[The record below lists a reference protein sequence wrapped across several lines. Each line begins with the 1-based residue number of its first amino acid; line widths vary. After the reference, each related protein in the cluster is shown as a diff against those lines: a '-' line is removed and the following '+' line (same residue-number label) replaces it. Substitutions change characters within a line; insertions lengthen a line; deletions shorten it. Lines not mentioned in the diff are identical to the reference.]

1 MPKSGKWLIGKL
13 KSKELEMSSELDKNY
28 GQILQHLKEKIK
40 QARLRASVVVNAQ
53 MLQVYWEI
61 GQTILEQQKKLG
73 WGAKII
79 DRLAADLKIE
89 FGDMKGLSVRN
100 LKYMRAFAEAYP
112 QFMQPLVAQLQ
123 STDNQSAEIVQ
134 VEPAQFVNQSINEIV
149 QVPLAQLTW
158 YHHTTLL
165 DKVKEPEVRVFY
177 IQKAVEN
184 GWTRDMLVNQIESGL
199 YKRQGALIHNFKQTL
214 PDYQTDLAQQ
224 LFKDPYQFDFLM
236 LGAAA
241 RERDL
246 ENAIINHIT
255 KVLIELGDGFAFMG
269 RQYRLEAGGQEYFL
283 DLLFYH
289 TKLRRYVVIDLKIGD
304 FLPEYAGKMNF
315 YLGVADDKLK
325 GPMDEASIG
334 LILCKTKN
342 KIIAEYALR
351 DTSKPIGIAEYRIN
365 ERLPEDIKGELPS
378 IEELEQ
384 KLDKEIQEN
393 ISEVERRLKLVKEKV
408 KAMQTEELQTPATYQ
423 LLQDI
428 FDKSLKPLFQQIMT
442 KLSTD
447 FSAEFM
453 THRAM
458 WQLKDTLVYGID
470 GVEDFWRKEENLKG
484 VNEIE
489 FQYQLRGLKK
499 IGTENVDVHVPLKLI
514 IHTYWYGFSMLNH
527 NDHQPFLKK
536 MYHQQIATEEIQSI
550 SDLLVGKVLDRI
562 EWAIEDFETKKR
574 KK

>member
-1 MPKSGKWLIGKL
+1 
-13 KSKELEMSSELDKNY
+13 MSSEIDKNY
-28 GQILQHLKEKIK
+28 GQILQDLKDKIR
-40 QARLRASVVVNAQ
+40 QARLRASIVVNAQ
-53 MLQVYWEI
+53 LLQVYWEI

-89 FGDMKGLSVRN
+89 FEDMKGLSARD

-112 QFMQPLVAQLQ
+112 QFMQPMVAELQ
-123 STDNQSAEIVQ
+123 NADNQSTEIVQ
-134 VEPAQFVNQSINEIV
+134 VEPAQLVNQSISELV

-199 YKRQGALIHNFKQTL
+199 YKRQGALTHNFKQTL
-214 PDYQTDLAQQ
+214 PDYQSELTQQ

-241 RERDL
+241 KERDL

-315 YLGVADDKLK
+315 YLGVTDDKLK
-325 GPMDEASIG
+325 GPMDEPSIG

-378 IEELEQ
+378 IEELED
-384 KLDKEIQEN
+384 KLEKELEKPRNPLDAKLARIKELTKN
-393 ISEVERRLKLVKEKV
+393 MKGESLKERDNKIITELFTKILPQLIERLQVKLESVVKEFKTPKISRILNQQYDYV
-408 KAMQTEELQTPATYQ
+408 TDVDFEAKLLKEGIQRIGVNVNLQGFIKAGTKTFNVWKELKFELYQYYYHIRTYTNQEITLSERLYDQPWTET
-423 LLQDI
+423 D
-428 FDKSLKPLFQQIMT
+428 FDKL
-442 KLSTD
+442 TD
-447 FSAEFM
+447 EFAEII
-453 THRAM
+453 ADDIA
-458 WQLKDTLVYGID
+458 K
-470 GVEDFWRKEENLKG
+470 N
-484 VNEIE
+484 IE
-489 FQYQLRGLKK
+489 RIQ
-499 IGTENVDVHVPLKLI
+499 
-514 IHTYWYGFSMLNH
+514 
-527 NDHQPFLKK
+527 HQ
-536 MYHQQIATEEIQSI
+536 
-550 SDLLVGKVLDRI
+550 
-562 EWAIEDFETKKR
+562 
-574 KK
+574 

>member
-1 MPKSGKWLIGKL
+1 
-13 KSKELEMSSELDKNY
+13 MSSELDKNY
-28 GQILQHLKEKIK
+28 GQILQDLKDKIR
-40 QARLRASVVVNAQ
+40 QTRLRASVVVNAQ

-89 FGDMKGLSVRN
+89 FEDMKGLSARN

-112 QFMQPLVAQLQ
+112 QFMQPLTAQLQ
-123 STDNQSAEIVQ
+123 NTDNQSTVIVQ
-134 VEPAQFVNQSINEIV
+134 VEPAQLVNQSINEIV

-184 GWTRDMLVNQIESGL
+184 GWTRDMMVNQIENGL
-199 YKRQGALIHNFKQTL
+199 YKRQGALTHNFKQTL
-214 PDYQTDLAQQ
+214 PDYQSELTQQ

-241 RERDL
+241 KERDL

-304 FLPEYAGKMNF
+304 FMPEYAGKMNF

-378 IEELEQ
+378 IEEIEDKLEKELEKPKNPLEA
-384 KLDKEIQEN
+384 KLARIKELTRNMKGE
-393 ISEVERRLKLVKEKV
+393 SLKERDNKVIIDLFMQTLPKLTERLVARLESVVKEFK
-408 KAMQTEELQTPATYQ
+408 TPRISRIINEQ
-423 LLQDI
+423 LDYV
-428 FDKSLKPLFQQIMT
+428 
-442 KLSTD
+442 TD
-447 FSAEFM
+447 VDLEARLIKE
-453 THRAM
+453 
-458 WQLKDTLVYGID
+458 GI
-470 GVEDFWRKEENLKG
+470 R
-484 VNEIE
+484 
-489 FQYQLRGLKK
+489 K
-499 IGTENVDVHVPLKLI
+499 IGINVNLQGFIKAGTRTFNVWKELKFELYQCYYHIRTYTNQEITLRERLYDQPWTETELDQLTDEFAEI
-514 IHTYWYGFSMLNH
+514 IA
-527 NDHQPFLKK
+527 DD
-536 MYHQQIATEEIQSI
+536 IAQNIERIQNQ
-550 SDLLVGKVLDRI
+550 
-562 EWAIEDFETKKR
+562 
-574 KK
+574 

>member
-1 MPKSGKWLIGKL
+1 
-13 KSKELEMSSELDKNY
+13 MSSELDKNY
-28 GQILQHLKEKIK
+28 GQILQDLKDKIR

-89 FGDMKGLSVRN
+89 FEDMKGLSARN

-112 QFMQPLVAQLQ
+112 QFMQQQASQLQ
-123 STDNQSAEIVQ
+123 NTDNQSTVIVQ
-134 VEPAQFVNQSINEIV
+134 VEPAQLVNQSINEIV

-184 GWTRDMLVNQIESGL
+184 GWTRDMMVNQIENGL
-199 YKRQGALIHNFKQTL
+199 YKRQGALTHNFKQTL
-214 PDYQTDLAQQ
+214 PDYQSELTQQ

-241 RERDL
+241 KERDL

-304 FLPEYAGKMNF
+304 FMPEYAGKINF

-325 GPMDEASIG
+325 GPMDQASIG

-378 IEELEQ
+378 IEEIEDKLEKELEKPKNPLEA
-384 KLDKEIQEN
+384 KLARIKELTKNMKGE
-393 ISEVERRLKLVKEKV
+393 SLKERDNKVIIDLFTQTLPKLTERLEARLKSVIKEFKTPRISRIINEQLDYV
-408 KAMQTEELQTPATYQ
+408 TDVDLEAGLIKEGIRKIGINVNLQGFIKAGTRT
-423 LLQDI
+423 
-428 FDKSLKPLFQQIMT
+428 FNVWK
-442 KLSTD
+442 
-447 FSAEFM
+447 
-453 THRAM
+453 
-458 WQLKDTLVYGID
+458 QLKFQLYQYYYHIRTYTNQEITLRERLYD
-470 GVEDFWRKEENLKG
+470 QPWTETELDQLTDEFA
-484 VNEIE
+484 EI
-489 FQYQLRGLKK
+489 
-499 IGTENVDVHVPLKLI
+499 
-514 IHTYWYGFSMLNH
+514 
-527 NDHQPFLKK
+527 
-536 MYHQQIATEEIQSI
+536 IADDIAQSI
-550 SDLLVGKVLDRI
+550 EQI
-562 EWAIEDFETKKR
+562 QNQ
-574 KK
+574 

>member
-1 MPKSGKWLIGKL
+1 MGF
-13 KSKELEMSSELDKNY
+13 ELDKSY
-28 GQILQHLKEKIK
+28 GQILQNLKEKIR
-40 QARLRASVVVNAQ
+40 QARLRASVVLNTQ
-53 MLQVYWEI
+53 LLQVYWEI
-61 GQTILEQQKKLG
+61 GQTILEQQKELG

-89 FGDMKGLSVRN
+89 FEDMKGLSARN

-112 QFMQPLVAQLQ
+112 QFMQPLVAQVQ
-123 STDNQSAEIVQ
+123 NPDNQFTEIVQ
-134 VEPAQFVNQSINEIV
+134 VEPAQLENQSINKLV

-165 DKVKEPEVRVFY
+165 DKVKEPEVRIFY

-199 YKRQGALIHNFKQTL
+199 YNRQGALTHNFKQTL
-214 PDYQTDLAQQ
+214 PDYQSELTQQ

-241 RERDL
+241 KERDL
-246 ENAIINHIT
+246 ENAIINQIT

-315 YLGVADDKLK
+315 YLGVTDDKLK
-325 GPMDEASIG
+325 GAMDEPSIG

-342 KIIAEYALR
+342 RIIAEYALR

-378 IEELEQ
+378 IEELED
-384 KLDKEIQEN
+384 KLEKELEKPRNPLDAKLARIKELTRQMKGESLKERDKEITS
-393 ISEVERRLKLVKEKV
+393 IIFSETLPNLTERLKKRLSSLIDDFKTNTISRIVNEQYNYTTEVDLEAKLLTESVHRLGIHVNLQGHIKSGTKTFNIWKDLKFELYQYFYHIKV
-408 KAMQTEELQTPATYQ
+408 STPQELLLMERLYDQPWTEEDLEQVTET
-423 LLQDI
+423 
-428 FDKSLKPLFQQIMT
+428 F
-442 KLSTD
+442 
-447 FSAEFM
+447 AELI
-453 THRAM
+453 ADDVV
-458 WQLKDTLVYGID
+458 Q
-470 GVEDFWRKEENLKG
+470 N
-484 VNEIE
+484 IE
-489 FQYQLRGLKK
+489 R
-499 IGTENVDVHVPLKLI
+499 
-514 IHTYWYGFSMLNH
+514 
-527 NDHQPFLKK
+527 
-536 MYHQQIATEEIQSI
+536 IQNQ
-550 SDLLVGKVLDRI
+550 K
-562 EWAIEDFETKKR
+562 
-574 KK
+574 

>member
-1 MPKSGKWLIGKL
+1 
-13 KSKELEMSSELDKNY
+13 MSSELDKNY
-28 GQILQHLKEKIK
+28 GQILQDLKDKIR

-89 FGDMKGLSVRN
+89 FEDMKGLSARN

-112 QFMQPLVAQLQ
+112 QFMQQQASQLQ
-123 STDNQSAEIVQ
+123 NTDNQSTVIVQ
-134 VEPAQFVNQSINEIV
+134 VEPAQLVNQSINEIV

-184 GWTRDMLVNQIESGL
+184 GWTRDMMVNQIENGL
-199 YKRQGALIHNFKQTL
+199 YKRQGALTHNFKQTL
-214 PDYQTDLAQQ
+214 PNYQSELTQQ

-241 RERDL
+241 KERDL

-304 FLPEYAGKMNF
+304 FMPEYAGKINF

-325 GPMDEASIG
+325 GPMDQASIG

-365 ERLPEDIKGELPS
+365 ERLPEEIKGELPS
-378 IEELEQ
+378 IEEIEDKLEKELEKPKNPLEAKIARIKELTKNMKGESLKERDNKVIIDLFTQ
-384 KLDKEIQEN
+384 TLPKLT
-393 ISEVERRLKLVKEKV
+393 ERLEARLKSVIKEFKTPRISRIINEQLDYV
-408 KAMQTEELQTPATYQ
+408 TDVDLEAGLIKEGIRKIGINVNLQGFIKAGTRT
-423 LLQDI
+423 
-428 FDKSLKPLFQQIMT
+428 FNVWK
-442 KLSTD
+442 
-447 FSAEFM
+447 
-453 THRAM
+453 
-458 WQLKDTLVYGID
+458 QLKFELYQYYYHIRTYTNQEITLRERLYD
-470 GVEDFWRKEENLKG
+470 QPWTETELDQLTDEFA
-484 VNEIE
+484 EI
-489 FQYQLRGLKK
+489 
-499 IGTENVDVHVPLKLI
+499 
-514 IHTYWYGFSMLNH
+514 
-527 NDHQPFLKK
+527 
-536 MYHQQIATEEIQSI
+536 IADDIAQSI
-550 SDLLVGKVLDRI
+550 EQI
-562 EWAIEDFETKKR
+562 QNQ
-574 KK
+574 